1 MPELNSVYR
10 HREFQDLTTLA
21 GYERGK
27 GLGKM
32 FFEPPFL
39 AATLCA
45 VAAGVLMGAHAL
57 ARFGLPRRRGRAFAL
72 GARALVDPELPA
84 EAKAKGFVPEGI
96 TAGHAG
102 FMLLLG
108 DMMSMTYDEF
118 AGPVEREKFP
128 HNREDF
134 ENDLENE

>member
-1 MPELNSVYR
+1 MNNNFDNFFNMDKPLTPEMMGNFRPTVSEVVDSLLL
-10 HREFQDLTTLA
+10 LTMQNPLFYKDENLRLA
-21 GYERGK
+21 V
-27 GLGKM
+27 
-32 FFEPPFL
+32 
-39 AATLCA
+39 CA
-45 VAAGVLMGAHAL
+45 GILYSTQ
-57 ARFGLPRRRGRAFAL
+57 
-72 GARALVDPELPA
+72 ELA
-84 EAKAKGFVPEGI
+84 EAKSKGFVPEGI

>member
-1 MPELNSVYR
+1 MNNNFDNFFDMDKPLTPE
-10 HREFQDLTTLA
+10 
-21 GYERGK
+21 
-27 GLGKM
+27 M
-32 FFEPPFL
+32 
-39 AATLCA
+39 
-45 VAAGVLMGAHAL
+45 MGAFRPTVSEVVDSLLLLTMQNPLFYKDENLRL
-57 ARFGLPRRRGRAFAL
+57 AVCSGILYSTQ
-72 GARALVDPELPA
+72 ELA

-102 FMLLLG
+102 FMLLLS

>member
-1 MPELNSVYR
+1 VNNNFDNFFNMDKPLTPEMMGNFRPTVSEVVDSLLL
-10 HREFQDLTTLA
+10 LTMQNPLFYKDENLRIAVCSGILYATD
-21 GYERGK
+21 E
-27 GLGKM
+27 LGK
-32 FFEPPFL
+32 
-39 AATLCA
+39 
-45 VAAGVLMGAHAL
+45 
-57 ARFGLPRRRGRAFAL
+57 
-72 GARALVDPELPA
+72 
-84 EAKAKGFVPEGI
+84 AKAQGFIPEGI